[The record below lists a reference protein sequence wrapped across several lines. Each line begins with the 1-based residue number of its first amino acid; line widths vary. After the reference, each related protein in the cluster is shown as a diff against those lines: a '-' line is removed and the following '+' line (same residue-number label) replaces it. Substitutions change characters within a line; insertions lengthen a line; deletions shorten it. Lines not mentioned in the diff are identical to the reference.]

1 MYRGTHERSGLILP
15 LMLRIESEDCTL
27 LYEVEKSFLFSK
39 AILLKLIRYNT
50 NKINISNDTKQ
61 EKDTYPARL

>member
-1 MYRGTHERSGLILP
+1 MQS
-15 LMLRIESEDCTL
+15 MESEDCTWL
-27 LYEVEKSFLFSK
+27 SGTDKCFLFSK

-50 NKINISNDTKQ
+50 NKINISNDTKK

>member
-1 MYRGTHERSGLILP
+1 MYRGKHGRSGLSLP
-15 LMLRIESEDCTL
+15 WMLSMESEDCTWL
-27 LYEVEKSFLFSK
+27 SGADKCFLFSK

-50 NKINISNDTKQ
+50 NKINISNDTKK